1 MHESTAY
8 NYEHLPHDHSIHLT
22 CGMTDCHN
30 LLSIFMVHTDSS
42 SSMYC
47 TSKKDQWMNEWLWLL
62 GRMALGRNEVKP
74 KEVARN
80 GCCG

>member
-22 CGMTDCHN
+22 CGMTDCYN